1 MAFQW
6 ATFQHFTSTVGTGLN
21 AEEQKFILFYSRNTL
36 NKLKMIWDFGLI
48 ATIAGQILDNLQINY
63 SVHHFVVSSFRNFFG
78 GYVWVCE
85 LFRWTIFCFCFSCP
99 GHQPVVSLHENYSHW
114 RIKHHN
120 WSRIRLM
127 FCSKLVLFH
136 TTVRGKRRNNI
147 RELKTTAT

>member
-1 MAFQW
+1 MRK
-6 ATFQHFTSTVGTGLN
+6 SKN
-21 AEEQKFILFYSRNTL
+21 LFYFAPETRWTNS
-36 NKLKMIWDFGLI
+36 KWFEFFGLI

-63 SVHHFVVSSFRNFFG
+63 SVHYFVVSSFRNFFG
-78 GYVWVCE
+78 GCVWVCE

-114 RIKHHN
+114 RIEHHN